1 MTPAELFADH
11 GQKPRNIGKLL
22 NATAVGDVGSIVV
35 GDALRFY
42 IQVVEERIT
51 AARFQVFNAAAEVA
65 AASVLTELAVGRS
78 LDEAMQLGPADLSQH
93 LGGLSGDVLPA
104 QPWGLAGL
112 RAAIAV
118 YRGEDQPADDEL
130 EPILCRCFG
139 IPEQAVKESI
149 AVMGLKSVEDIVA
162 HTGAGSGCGTCRA
175 DMPRLLD
182 EAAGTPPPA
191 PPSAPKAKPIA
202 GRIATLRHV
211 QAVYDDRIA
220 AGLSAQ
226 GTGLMLWDFEAG
238 QVLIKA
244 APGTDLAQPAVR
256 AAIAAFE
263 AALKVEVPGVSGV
276 RLA

>member
-1 MTPAELFADH
+1 MSPAELFADH
-11 GQKPRNIGKLL
+11 GQKPRSIGKLL

-42 IQVVEERIT
+42 IQVVDDRIT
-51 AARFQVFNAAAEVA
+51 AARFQVFNAATEVA
-65 AASVLTELAVGRS
+65 AASVLTELAVGRT
-78 LDEAMQLGPADLSQH
+78 LDEAMQLGPADLCRH
-93 LGGLSGDVLPA
+93 LGGLSGDLLSA

-118 YRGEDQPADDEL
+118 YRGDDQPADDEL
-130 EPILCRCFG
+130 EPLLCRCFG

-149 AVMGLKSVEDIVA
+149 AVMDLKSMEDIVA

-182 EAAGTPPPA
+182 EVAGTPPPA
-191 PPSAPKAKPIA
+191 APAPKAKPMV
-202 GRIATLRHV
+202 GRIATLRQV
-211 QAVYDDRIA
+211 QAVYDDRIS
-220 AGLSAQ
+220 AGLSEQ
-226 GTGLMLWDFEAG
+226 GAGLMLWDFEAG
-238 QVLIKA
+238 QVLIKG
-244 APGTDLAQPAVR
+244 APGTDLAVPAVR

-263 AALKVEVPGVSGV
+263 AALKAEVPGVTGV